1 MYLKALFI
9 MTPIT
14 FSKQIDYKTYM
25 RLALR
30 ISFNSWTLRIIYII
44 CFVAILISLTYS
56 EIPTNAAIFLVMLCV
71 GIMFIVPLRAYGL
84 AANRYKSSP
93 HAGEKSFWEI
103 DENGIEIKSS
113 VSVTQI
119 KWNMVIRITS
129 TKHWIF
135 IWYSNSQYSY
145 LPKNTIT
152 SDELRE
158 IKKMFFSNKKLRESA
173 NN

>member
-1 MYLKALFI
+1 
-9 MTPIT
+9 MTPVT

-30 ISFNSWTLRIIYII
+30 ISFNSWTVRIIYII
-44 CFVAILISLTYS
+44 CFVAMFISLTYS
-56 EIPTNAAIFLVMLCV
+56 EIPPNGVTFLVLLSV
-71 GIMFIVPLRAYGL
+71 GIMFIIPLRAYGL

-93 HAGEKSFWEI
+93 HAGEKSFWKI

-119 KWNMVIRITS
+119 KWDMVIRITS

-145 LPKNTIT
+145 LPKDIIT

-158 IKKMFFSNKKLRESA
+158 IKKMFFSNKKLRESP
-173 NN
+173 ND